1 MSKYELKPFEKEH
14 LSKLKVGPETAEMV
28 NFIGADAMAEGL
40 QSRGPAYS
48 AFSDGDLFVISGIN
62 ILWPGVGEAWA
73 MFGTGYQKH
82 GFFIHRT
89 VIRLLNR
96 LANDFTLERLQAV
109 VLKDHW
115 AGIEWIDRLGL
126 KYEGDMEK
134 YFHGHTY
141 LRYAKIYNSEG

>member
-1 MSKYELKPFEKEH
+1 MYELIPFKKEH
-14 LSKLKVGPETAEMV
+14 LSLLKVGPETAEMV
-28 NFIGADAMAEGL
+28 NFIGADALSEGF
-40 QSRGPAYS
+40 QNRGPAYS

-73 MFGTGYQKH
+73 MFGAGYEEH

-96 LANDFTLERLQAV
+96 LADDFKLERLQAV

-115 AGIEWIDRLGL
+115 AGIEWIDRLGFSF
-126 KYEGDMEK
+126 EGELRC
-134 YFHGHTY
+134 YFNGRDY
-141 LRYAKIYNSEG
+141 LRYAKLYKNSER